1 MAGRGAI
8 GLGKRVGGQSA
19 EAVAA
24 QFQAKTAEQ
33 VFAVLGE
40 LKGGAMKIGQAL
52 SVMEAAMPEEWAG
65 PYRATLTKLQEAA
78 PPLPPAQVHAVL
90 AAELGPRW
98 RTAKFR
104 DFDDIPAAAA
114 SIGQVH
120 KATWRDGRTVAVK
133 IQYPGARDA
142 LLSDLTQLSRVARV
156 AAGWIPGLDIKPV
169 MAELRARMSEEL
181 DYLLE
186 ADHQRAFADAF
197 RGDPD
202 FAIPDVVHATAKVLV
217 SDWLPGVP
225 LSRIIAEGGTD
236 TRNAAAQLYLEFLLA
251 GPVRSGQLHADPHLG
266 NFRITPDGRLGV
278 LDFGAVNRLPSGLP
292 PAIGRLLTFALAG
305 DADQLLAGLREEGF
319 IKPSIAVDPQEL
331 LGYLVMFLEP
341 LTYERYTFDRAWLRS
356 VSLRV
361 NDIRRPEWVVGMKL
375 NLPPEYL
382 LIHRVWL
389 GGIGVLCQ
397 IGGELPPREVLARYL
412 PGFDLA
418 LLPPGR

>member
-1 MAGRGAI
+1 MSDVPRRTAQRTAKLVSLPLGMAGRGAI

-142 LLSDLTQLSRVARV
+142 LLSDLT
-156 AAGWIPGLDIKPV
+156 
-169 MAELRARMSEEL
+169 
-181 DYLLE
+181 
-186 ADHQRAFADAF
+186 
-197 RGDPD
+197 
-202 FAIPDVVHATAKVLV
+202 
-217 SDWLPGVP
+217 
-225 LSRIIAEGGTD
+225 
-236 TRNAAAQLYLEFLLA
+236 
-251 GPVRSGQLHADPHLG
+251 
-266 NFRITPDGRLGV
+266 
-278 LDFGAVNRLPSGLP
+278 
-292 PAIGRLLTFALAG
+292 
-305 DADQLLAGLREEGF
+305 
-319 IKPSIAVDPQEL
+319 
-331 LGYLVMFLEP
+331 
-341 LTYERYTFDRAWLRS
+341 
-356 VSLRV
+356 
-361 NDIRRPEWVVGMKL
+361 
-375 NLPPEYL
+375 
-382 LIHRVWL
+382 
-389 GGIGVLCQ
+389 
-397 IGGELPPREVLARYL
+397 
-412 PGFDLA
+412 
-418 LLPPGR
+418 